1 MPLGFPFVHECG
13 CFWLDLI
20 SIRNCDA
27 SVTSILHWYYSYS
40 LFWCIHLQCL
50 GFHGIIISILVIS
63 SFSNDSCLYFIATCG
78 FINSSDITASSNIFN
93 VTLWVWNTFTSW
105 REISLNLILLSLVAL
120 LQQLPVLM
128 PSCCTSAD
136 IFGCPFLC
144 LLIGFLEDFDP
155 SFWRMAIIW
164 EKQHNIYFIF
174 FKKIFLCFTD
184 GFSARWCLIWK

>member
-128 PSCCTSAD
+128 PSCCTLAD
-136 IFGCPFLC
+136 IFGCPSFCVYWLAFWKTLIHPFEGWQLYEKNSTISISYFL
-144 LLIGFLEDFDP
+144 
-155 SFWRMAIIW
+155 
-164 EKQHNIYFIF
+164 
-174 FKKIFLCFTD
+174 KKYSCVSLMD
-184 GFSARWCLIWK
+184 LVPGDA